1 MLACKCADSAC
12 VVGFV
17 RCGCAAAAPPM
28 RVPPE
33 VVTTTLLVMGM
44 LIADHYLSQTTLEV
58 QVYRRLSGA
67 EFRLMRK

>member
-1 MLACKCADSAC
+1 
-12 VVGFV
+12 
-17 RCGCAAAAPPM
+17 M